1 MQLKKNEKD
10 KAIDILSEYEQ
21 ERAIKIK
28 KIYSEMFGKDLLKY
42 IKDDEDIDEDIK
54 IYLSFLLSNYFFP
67 KIHNDEEE
75 EKMAEQLINM
85 KKSNDID
92 LNFISY
98 VFQSNR
104 ISIIKN
110 IYKEGKRF

>member
-1 MQLKKNEKD
+1 M
-10 KAIDILSEYEQ
+10 S
-21 ERAIKIK
+21 IKIK
-28 KIYSEMFGKDLLKY
+28 KIYSEIFEKDLFKNF
-42 IKDDEDIDEDIK
+42 KDDKDIDEDIK

-67 KIHNDEEE
+67 EIHNDEEI

-98 VFQSNR
+98 VFQSNC
-104 ISIIKN
+104 INIIKN
-110 IYKEGKRF
+110 IYKERRRRRF